1 MRRTIAALG
10 GRSVLKNKKKK
21 VTQLKKK
28 GRKKVTQL
36 KKEKKGHSAQNKG
49 ERVTQLHRGVHNLLN
64 STSATK
70 SFQSPSLVLKFYQ
83 CTKHT
88 LLYG

>member
-49 ERVTQLHRGVHNLLN
+49 EIDFKILGKIEFPTKRTKNLRELQI
-64 STSATK
+64 SCE
-70 SFQSPSLVLKFYQ
+70 KFIN
-83 CTKHT
+83 KF
-88 LLYG
+88 G